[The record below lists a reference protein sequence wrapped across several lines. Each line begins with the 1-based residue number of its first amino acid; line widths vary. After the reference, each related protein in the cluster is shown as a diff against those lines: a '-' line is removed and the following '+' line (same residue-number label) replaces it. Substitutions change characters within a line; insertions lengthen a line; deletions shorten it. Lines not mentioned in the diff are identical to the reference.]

1 MNSKKLTHEAGHIV
15 FVHPSLMGGGAERVS
30 LALASYFVTH
40 GIRFTYLLTKSNVVE
55 YDVPEGVEV
64 RSEFASATLKP
75 FDQVKLIRRFISERP
90 NATVISF
97 LPHQNMYTLI
107 ATIGLPNRVIVSVR
121 NDPRYDFPG
130 NKILPFIR
138 NMLYRR
144 SDAIVFQT
152 KSQASLMPR
161 YLQANSKIILNPISS
176 ELPEPYSGL
185 RRKAIVTSG
194 RLELQKNHSM
204 TIRSFTLFHKKHPEY
219 TLEIFGKGSLQSEL
233 ESLVHSLDMDDSIK
247 FMGFS
252 SDALMH
258 IRTASAFVMSS
269 KFEGLSNSML
279 ESLCMGVPTICT
291 KCGGGG
297 AEAVIRNGE
306 NGILVD
312 IDDDLAE
319 SEAFNKIV
327 EDKSYSNHLSNNA
340 LMLRQSLSLETIGN
354 EWANLLFK

>member
-1 MNSKKLTHEAGHIV
+1 MKYTNSAQEAGHIV

-30 LALASYFVTH
+30 LALASFFVAH
-40 GIRFTYLLTKSNVVE
+40 GIRFTYFLTKSNVIE
-55 YDVPEGVEV
+55 YDVPDGVEV
-64 RSEFASATLKP
+64 CSQFADASLKP
-75 FDQVKLIRRFISERP
+75 FDQVKLIRRFVSERP
-90 NATVISF
+90 KATVISF
-97 LPHQNMYTLI
+97 LPHQNMYTLM
-107 ATIGLPNRVIVSVR
+107 ATIGLPNRIVVSVR
-121 NDPRYDFPG
+121 NDPRFDFPG

-138 NMLYRR
+138 NVLYRR

-152 KSQASLMPR
+152 KCQASLMPR
-161 YLQANSKIILNPISS
+161 FLQKNSKVILNPISS
-176 ELPEPYSGL
+176 QLPEPYFGTRS
-185 RRKAIVTSG
+185 KIIVTSG

-204 TIRSFTLFHKKHPEY
+204 TIRAFALFHKKHPEY
-219 TLEIFGKGSLQSEL
+219 ILEIFGKGSLQSEL
-233 ESLVHSLDMDDSIK
+233 ENLVHSLGMDDSIK

-297 AEAVIRNGE
+297 AEAVIQNGV

-327 EDKSYSNHLSNNA
+327 EDKSYSKYLSNNA
-340 LMLRQSLSLETIGN
+340 LMLRRSLSLETIGN
-354 EWANLLFK
+354 EWANLLF